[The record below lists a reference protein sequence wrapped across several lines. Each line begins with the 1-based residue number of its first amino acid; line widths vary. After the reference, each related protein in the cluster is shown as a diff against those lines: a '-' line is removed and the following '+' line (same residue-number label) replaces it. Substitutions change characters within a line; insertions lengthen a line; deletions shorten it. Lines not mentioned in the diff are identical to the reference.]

1 MNVAFLFNSDH
12 PTLGSFYGYPIMKAI
27 LGSGVLQKASRNM
40 KVGMGD
46 ILTHRASR
54 TRSEIAKV
62 CEKTYT
68 PVSLDLLR
76 YSGLEETFGKAT
88 VFSWTFQN
96 MAEADARSLDD
107 ALDSLPYY
115 LGAMDFDF
123 AVTAHLVMFRL
134 PEFYR
139 LDGRKCWSFYSI
151 GLEEEADAGF
161 TEEFK
166 SFGFE
171 IATEDTGGRRTIFDD
186 FDTPEHFAR
195 VKAFSQTFERFDGL
209 DHDAVSDLAMAL
221 EELHPKVFD
230 GFAAA
235 ARALERAET
244 DEDLA
249 QVALSGRRLLE
260 QIADHLF
267 PAKNEL
273 FEGRK
278 VGQGQYK
285 NRLCAYLKIT
295 AGDAGKG
302 TPQSL
307 IEELDRLVDLFNAGL
322 HAARSREEVEAA
334 LRDLSL
340 WLIAVVDLDRS
351 KARRPYLAYN
361 ENIIAMLRTSIS
373 NRRQRED

>member
-1 MNVAFLFNSDH
+1 MNVAFLFNADH

-54 TRSEIAKV
+54 TRSEIAAV
-62 CEKTYT
+62 CRKTYT

-76 YSGLEETFGKAT
+76 RSSLEQTFGKAT

-96 MAEADARSLDD
+96 IAEADAR
-107 ALDSLPYY
+107 ALDAALRRVPSY
-115 LGAMDFDF
+115 LGAMDFNF
-123 AVTAHLVMFRL
+123 ADTAHLVMFRL

-139 LDGRKCWSFYSI
+139 LEGTRCWSFYSM

-161 TEEFK
+161 ADEFEK
-166 SFGFE
+166 YGFE

-195 VKAFSQTFERFDGL
+195 VRSFSLTFERFDGL

-235 ARALERAET
+235 ARALDRAET
-244 DEDLA
+244 DEELA

-267 PAKNEL
+267 PARSEL

-278 VGQGQYK
+278 VGQAQYK
-285 NRLCAYLKIT
+285 NRLCAYIKST
-295 AGDAGKG
+295 AIEVGKG
-302 TPQSL
+302 MPEGL
-307 IEELDRLVDLFNAGL
+307 IKELDRLVGLFNAGL
-322 HAARSREEVEAA
+322 HAARSREAVEAA

-361 ENIIAMLRTSIS
+361 DNIIAMLRSSIS
-373 NRRQRED
+373 NRSQQED